1 MYKVQSKNLK
11 WHNVVDELPDVVGSW
26 VSVYIE
32 TANER
37 RPKGAFYY
45 NGGKPEFVSYGSEM
59 LDVVRWA
66 YTGGR

>member
-11 WHNVVDELPDVVGSW
+11 WHEVINELPVAVDNW
-26 VSVYIE
+26 VLVYME
-32 TANER
+32 TTDGR
-37 RPKGAFYY
+37 CRKGGFYY
-45 NGGKPEFVSYGSEM
+45 RNGKPVFVSYGREI